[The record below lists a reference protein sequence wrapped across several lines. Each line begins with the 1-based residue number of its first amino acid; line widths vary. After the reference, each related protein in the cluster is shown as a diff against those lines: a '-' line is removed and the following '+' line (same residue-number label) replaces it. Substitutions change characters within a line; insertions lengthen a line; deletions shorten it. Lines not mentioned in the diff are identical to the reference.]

1 MTLTRRLQRMSLAA
15 LPLMMS
21 LALAEPSLAATV
33 SVQGGTVVFQS
44 NPGES
49 NQVFVTRFPDT
60 YGADSLSFA
69 DNAGVPAVGDGCELA
84 TGALSRYAHCRGLT
98 GKIVRANLGDRND
111 TWSTG
116 SAVGPFVLNGEDGDD
131 KLGGGSSN
139 DTLNGGPGDD
149 QLSGDEYYLGITD
162 QGAFDQH
169 GADVF
174 NGAGGDLVSY
184 YNHKNSSGVIA
195 TLDDQPNDGDSGEA
209 DNVRSDVE
217 GLQGPLFANAR
228 FTGNDKDNALYGT
241 GSGDTL
247 IGNGGNDTLQASDG
261 ADALDGGAGDDALE
275 GGADDDVITGGPGTD
290 SFVGDGTGGSQQ
302 VISGNDRLFAKDG
315 LAEDISC
322 GPGADT
328 VSNDPI
334 DKLVND
340 GQNVVRDHR
349 SAHGRQGAGNADARH
364 HARHAGGT
372 EAHAGRRE
380 AQALGGPQVGPEGE
394 RHVPRGVQDPPPGNR
409 RAQDGEALQV
419 AGDPRKDQPHEP
431 QGHHGQ
437 AHPAPLEEDSWT
449 PAARSIGFGDGRGR
463 GDRRRRPDRAAA
475 QAGDA
480 AALTR
485 SPRSVER
492 RDGGRSGVPPP

>member
-1 MTLTRRLQRMSLAA
+1 
-15 LPLMMS
+15 
-21 LALAEPSLAATV
+21 V
-33 SVQGGTVVFQS
+33 
-44 NPGES
+44 
-49 NQVFVTRFPDT
+49 
-60 YGADSLSFA
+60 
-69 DNAGVPAVGDGCELA
+69 
-84 TGALSRYAHCRGLT
+84 
-98 GKIVRANLGDRND
+98 ANLGDRND

-174 NGAGGDLVSY
+174 RGGEGGDLVSY

-241 GSGDTL
+241 ASGDTL

-340 GQNVVRDHR
+340 GQNVCETTDPLTGAKAPGTPMPGTTPGTPAGPKLTLAGARLKLSGVLKSGLKASVTCPAACKIRLR
-349 SAHGRQGAGNADARH
+349 ATVGRKTARRYKLPATL
-364 HARHAGGT
+364 ARTSRTSLKAT
-372 EAHAGRRE
+372 TAKLTLRLSKKIRGR
-380 AQALGGPQVGPEGE
+380 L
-394 RHVPRGVQDPPPGNR
+394 R
-409 RAQDGEALQV
+409 RARSVSVTVV
-419 AGDPRKDQPHEP
+419 AEVTG
-431 QGHHGQ
+431 
-437 AHPAPLEEDSWT
+437 
-449 PAARSIGFGDGRGR
+449 GDGQTVLL
-463 GDRRRRPDRAAA
+463 RRQVTLRR
-475 QAGDA
+475 
-480 AALTR
+480 
-485 SPRSVER
+485 
-492 RDGGRSGVPPP
+492 